1 MPVDFPNLP
10 ASGDKFTA
18 NGVTYQWDGTKWIA
32 IGHTDPASSIY
43 LPLAGGAMEGPLYLK
58 ADPVQPLEAATKQY
72 VDANGG
78 GSGVPPAPADGTLY
92 GVKDGDWSNEVD
104 AGSF

>member
-72 VDANGG
+72 VDANAGANP
-78 GSGVPPAPADGTLY
+78 PPAPTGALY
-92 GVKDGDWSNEVD
+92 GVKDGAWSNEVD
-104 AGSF
+104 AGTF